1 MFSPAGYIVNKTHS
15 SSSLDILISICCEY
29 ASVPSGLHG
38 VANTELAIHVTV
50 N

>member
-1 MFSPAGYIVNKTHS
+1 MFSPAGYIVNKNILH
-15 SSSLDILISICCEY
+15 LHLISICCEY